1 MLRLR
6 STWHELHFDLAV
18 EVGEWE
24 VAFILIFV
32 FIRVWTPGRSEE
44 GLVKLAGGAAG
55 GVLHDV

>member
-1 MLRLR
+1 MR
-6 STWHELHFDLAV
+6 SAWPEPHFDLAV
-18 EVGEWE
+18 EVDEWE

-44 GLVKLAGGAAG
+44 GLVKFAGGAAG